1 MQDNPNVADVF
12 LQKLYKPQK
21 FHQQNDNNM
30 NSKLILW
37 SITVGLGG
45 FLFGLDTAV
54 ISGAEQDIQ
63 TLWNLDSWSH
73 GLAVAMALYGTV
85 FGAAF
90 GGVPADKFGRKP
102 TLLWIGVLFFVSAIG
117 AALANDVSTF
127 MLFRFIGGLSIGA
140 SSVVAPVYISE
151 IAPPQYRGRMVISF
165 QANIVFGILIA
176 YVSNY
181 LLDGFGGSNDWRWML
196 GIVALPSLFFSVF
209 MLLTPE
215 TPRWLL
221 LRKGDEAAARKVLA
235 ITGDGAAVDA
245 EVAAIKASAES
256 ENTGKSEAFFSKK
269 FSFPILL
276 AFLFA
281 FFNQLSGI
289 NAVIYFAP
297 RIFEMTGAGKESAL
311 LSTAGIGVVNMIFTI
326 AGWWLIDRY
335 GRRLLMYI
343 GSVGYIASLA
353 LLALSFYN
361 ESYALVPV
369 YIFAFIA
376 SHAIGQGAVIWV
388 FISEIFPNSVRAS
401 GMALGSLTHWVFAAL
416 IANIFPFFA
425 ARYGGGPIF
434 AFFSFMMVFQL
445 LYVWRMMPETKGVS
459 LEDLQKRLVR

>member
-1 MQDNPNVADVF
+1 
-12 LQKLYKPQK
+12 
-21 FHQQNDNNM
+21 M

-63 TLWNLDSWSH
+63 QLWNLDSWSH

-90 GGVPADKFGRKP
+90 GGIPADKFGRKL
-102 TLLWIGVLFFVSAIG
+102 TLLWIGILFFASAVG
-117 AALANDVSTF
+117 AALANDVNTF

-151 IAPPQYRGRMVISF
+151 IAPPKYRGRMVISF
-165 QANIVFGILIA
+165 QANIVLGILIA

-181 LLDGFGGSNDWRWML
+181 LLEGVGGGNDWRWML
-196 GIVALPSLFFSVF
+196 GIVALPSLLFSLMVFF
-209 MLLTPE
+209 TPE

-221 LRKGDEAAARKVLA
+221 LQKGDEAAARKVLA
-235 ITGDGAAVDA
+235 ITDEAGVDEA
-245 EVAAIKASAES
+245 VAAIRKSAEG
-256 ENTGKSEAFFSKK
+256 EVAGVKETFFAKK
-269 FSFPILL
+269 YSVPILL

-297 RIFEMTGAGKESAL
+297 RIFEMTGAGKEGAL

-335 GRRLLMYI
+335 GRRALMYI
-343 GSVGYIASLA
+343 GSVGYIVSLA
-353 LLALSFYN
+353 LIGYSFYA
-361 ESYALVPV
+361 ESYANVPL

-388 FISEIFPNSVRAS
+388 FISEIFPNSIRAS
-401 GMALGSLTHWVFAAL
+401 GMAWGSLTHWVFAAL
-416 IANIFPFFA
+416 IANIFPYFA
-425 ARYGGGPIF
+425 KEYGGGPIF
-434 AFFSFMMVFQL
+434 TFFSVMMVFQL

-459 LEDLQKRLVR
+459 LEELQKRLIN

>member
-1 MQDNPNVADVF
+1 
-12 LQKLYKPQK
+12 
-21 FHQQNDNNM
+21 M

-63 TLWNLDSWSH
+63 QLWNLDSWSH

-90 GGVPADKFGRKP
+90 GGVPADKFGRKK
-102 TLLWIGVLFFVSAIG
+102 TLLWIGLLFFVSAVG
-117 AALANDVSTF
+117 AALANDVNTF

-151 IAPPQYRGRMVISF
+151 IAPPKYRGRMVISF
-165 QANIVFGILIA
+165 QANIVLGILIA

-181 LLDGFGGSNDWRWML
+181 LLDGVGGENDWRWML
-196 GIVALPSLFFSVF
+196 GIVALPSLIFSVLILF
-209 MLLTPE
+209 TPE

-221 LRKGDEAAARKVLA
+221 LQKGDEAAARKVLA
-235 ITGDGAAVDA
+235 ITDEAGVDEAVI
-245 EVAAIKASAES
+245 AIRKSAEGES
-256 ENTGKSEAFFSKK
+256 LGKKESFFSRKY
-269 FSFPILL
+269 SLPILL

-297 RIFEMTGAGKESAL
+297 RIFEMTGIGKEGAL
-311 LSTAGIGVVNMIFTI
+311 LSTAGIGVVNLVFTI
-326 AGWWLIDRY
+326 AGWWLIDRF
-335 GRRLLMYI
+335 GRRMLMYI
-343 GSVGYIASLA
+343 GSVGYIVSLA
-353 LLALSFYN
+353 LIGYAFYT
-361 ESYALVPV
+361 ESYTNVPL

-388 FISEIFPNSVRAS
+388 FISEIFPNSIRAS
-401 GMALGSLTHWVFAAL
+401 GMAWGSLTHWVYAAL

-425 ARYGGGPIF
+425 KEYGGGPIF
-434 AFFSFMMVFQL
+434 SFFCVMMVFQL

-459 LEDLQKRLVR
+459 LEELQKRLIK